1 MYNRLAKRRRQLK
14 RNYSGLIILLTLIV
28 SLVYIVK
35 NVSGSKNTK
44 VTAVNIAIT
53 PTPTSIQTSSLIGK
67 IIQEE
72 LKDTKGSYGVVVK
85 NLKTGEVFSQNEHL
99 QFESGSLYKLWL
111 MGLIF
116 EKIKN
121 KDLGEDDI
129 LEEEVSVLNKEF
141 GIDPENAEK
150 TEGTVS
156 YSIYDLTSRMI
167 TISDNY
173 AALLLTKTV
182 KRSAIS
188 DYIKRQGFRETKVGT
203 NEIPP
208 VTTPSDVALFF
219 EKLYNFKLTTR
230 EYSHKML
237 TLLKQQRLN
246 DKIPKLLPEGTEIAH
261 KTGEL
266 DYYTHDGGI
275 VYSPKGDFII
285 VILTKSD
292 FPAVAN
298 ERISSI
304 SKAVFDYL
312 THP

>member
-35 NVSGSKNTK
+35 NVSGSKSTK
-44 VTAVNIAIT
+44 ATAVNITIT
-53 PTPTSIQTSSLIGK
+53 PSPTLVQTSSPLGK

-72 LKDTKGSYGVVVK
+72 LKDTKGSYGIVVK
-85 NLKTGEVFSQNEHL
+85 NLKTGETYSSNEHL

-121 KDLGEDDI
+121 QDLSGDEI
-129 LEEEVSVLNKEF
+129 LDEEVTVLNKEF

-150 TEGTVS
+150 TEGTIS
-156 YSIYDLTSRMI
+156 YSVNDLTSRMI

-188 DYIKRQGFRETKVGT
+188 EYIKKQGFRETKVGT

-230 EYSHKML
+230 EYSNKML

-246 DKIPKLLPEGTEIAH
+246 DKIPKLLPEDIEVAH

-275 VYSPKGDFII
+275 VYSQNGDIII
-285 VILTKSD
+285 VVLTKSE

-298 ERISSI
+298 ERISSV

-312 THP
+312 THL